1 MTRVAHTFRRALEQF
16 SRMEPGSYFSRWTK
30 IPFYVQML
38 RDAVNLESVIDEKS
52 LLLYLFR
59 LTLPSLSRSESELL
73 ATLIAMK
80 LVCNSDELIECLLT
94 SDNATL

>member
-1 MTRVAHTFRRALEQF
+1 
-16 SRMEPGSYFSRWTK
+16 MEPGSYFSRWTK

-59 LTLPSLSRSESELL
+59 LTLPSLSRSEGELL

>member
-1 MTRVAHTFRRALEQF
+1 M
-16 SRMEPGSYFSRWTK
+16 
-30 IPFYVQML
+30 QML

-59 LTLPSLSRSESELL
+59 LTLPSLSRSEGELL